1 VTNSLPVLLNPK
13 SIAVVGAS
21 PNRGRAKLVLENLRN
36 AQYAGK
42 VFAIN
47 PRYED
52 VLGYKCY
59 SSIASL
65 PEPADCVVALVGA
78 DAACDV
84 LEQALKR
91 GTRAAVVP
99 SAGFGEGGHGN
110 DRAIRLQRLAAEG
123 MCICGPNCF
132 GMISVKS
139 GAAMY
144 SGPIS
149 LPLLRGP
156 VAIVSQS
163 GGLGHNAFM
172 PLMNHRRL
180 GFSHVISCGNATA
193 TGVEDYVRHFVD
205 DADVEVIG
213 AVIESLA
220 KPELLFEA
228 GQRARA
234 LRKTIV
240 MFQPGRSVAGQATV
254 RSHTGALVRNSEIL
268 SAHLRR
274 AGIVQ
279 VESYETFVETIGM
292 FALAP
297 KDDTLGDDVIV
308 VSGSGGGAAVAA
320 DALDAAGVKLA
331 TLAPQTVEKVNA
343 ALPEFGSVN
352 NPLDGTG
359 SIYDD
364 PAMLPKLMDAI
375 MSNPGNS
382 AIACAVNASS
392 KTPQMLNFA
401 GIFADVARS
410 SGRTIVAY
418 QPNPLGAEL
427 ETKLVERLN
436 EGGVPLLLGIA
447 DGMRALRYLQARRE
461 FWKRD
466 APLPPAPAGNG
477 VAVPL
482 SGAFMNMHEMLTA
495 AGVPIVATEFVTS
508 EKDAVAAARKLGMPV
523 VIKAE
528 APDLLH
534 KSDIGCVR
542 LGCTSDE
549 QVTDAYR
556 QVVGNAAKA
565 GFASAGAL
573 VQQMSAGVAEAYAG
587 AICDPVFGPA
597 VVFGLGGIFIEV
609 LKDTVTEMA
618 PLGHGDALRM
628 IAAIKGAPLLNG
640 ARGRPPA
647 DVDAL
652 AALLV
657 GLGRFAAENAGRFA
671 ALDLNPIIV
680 GAKGEGAVA
689 VDIALETKV

>member
-1 VTNSLPVLLNPK
+1 VTSALPVLLNPK

-21 PNRGRAKLVLENLRN
+21 PNRGRAKLVLENLRS
-36 AQYAGK
+36 AQYAGE

-59 SSIASL
+59 PSIASL

-91 GTRAAVVP
+91 GTKAAVVP
-99 SAGFGEGGHGN
+99 SAGFGEGGHGS
-110 DRAIRLQRLAAEG
+110 DRAVRLQKLAAEG

-149 LPLLRGP
+149 FPLLRGP

-193 TGVEDYVRHFVD
+193 TSVEDYIRYFVD
-205 DADVEVIG
+205 DPDVEVIG
-213 AVIESLA
+213 AVVESLV

-240 MFQPGRSVAGQATV
+240 MFQPGRSAAGQATV
-254 RSHTGALVRNSEIL
+254 HSHTGALVRDSKIL
-268 SAHLRR
+268 SAHLHR
-274 AGIVQ
+274 AAIVQ
-279 VESYETFVETIGM
+279 VESYETFVETVM
-292 FALAP
+292 LFALAP
-297 KDDTLGDDVIV
+297 KDDKLGDDVIV

-320 DALDAAGVKLA
+320 DALDAAGVRLA
-331 TLAPQTVEKVNA
+331 PLAPQTVEKVNA

-375 MSNPGNS
+375 LSNPGNS

-392 KTPQMLNFA
+392 KTPQMLSFA
-401 GIFADVARS
+401 GIFADVART
-410 SGRTIVAY
+410 SGRTVVAY
-418 QPNPLGAEL
+418 QPSPLGGEL
-427 ETKLVERLN
+427 ESKLVETLN
-436 EGGVPLLLGIA
+436 AGGVPLLLGIG
-447 DGMRALRYLQARRE
+447 DGMRALRYLQVRRE

-466 APLPPAPAGNG
+466 TALPPGPPRSGTTL
-477 VAVPL
+477 PL
-482 SGAFMNMHEMLTA
+482 SGAFMSMQKLLTA
-495 AGVPIVATEFVTS
+495 AGVPVVATEHVTS
-508 EKDAVAAARKLGMPV
+508 DKDAVAAARMLGMPV
-523 VIKAE
+523 VVKAE

-534 KSDIGCVR
+534 KSDIGCVQ
-542 LGCTSDE
+542 LGCASDQ
-549 QVTDAYR
+549 QVADAYSH
-556 QVVGNAAKA
+556 VVANAAKA
-565 GFASAGAL
+565 GFGKAGAL
-573 VQQMSAGVAEAYAG
+573 VQSMTSGVVEAYAG
-587 AICDPVFGPA
+587 AICDPTFGPA
-597 VVFGLGGIFIEV
+597 IVFGLGGIFIEV
-609 LKDTVTEMA
+609 LKDTVVEMA
-618 PLGHGDALRM
+618 PLTHGDALRM
-628 IAAIKGAPLLNG
+628 IAAIKGAPLLHG

-647 DVDAL
+647 DVEAL

-680 GAKGEGAVA
+680 KAKGEGAVV
-689 VDIALETKV
+689 VDIALEAKA